1 MFGARAGIFSKVS
14 GFFMLSADQTEFAQ
28 PLLVGMADF
37 LVVQN
42 QNVILRTTPLG
53 ACLAVSIYDPGAK
66 VAGILHSLL
75 PDSGIDAAR
84 AVSRP
89 GMFLDSGLA
98 AMLLRARDLGATLEN
113 LMICV
118 AGGARILDETAY
130 FNIGHRNFEVLVKLL
145 NQLGLQ
151 PKAQDVGGLSNRSMQ
166 LRTATGE
173 VRLKIS
179 GQPKMKILCNPLTT
193 T

>member
-1 MFGARAGIFSKVS
+1 
-14 GFFMLSADQTEFAQ
+14 MLSADQTEFAQ

-42 QNVILRTTPLG
+42 QNAILRTTPLG
-53 ACLAVSIYDPGAK
+53 ACLAVSIYDPVAK

-98 AMLLRARDLGATLEN
+98 AMLMRARDLGAALEN
-113 LMICV
+113 LTICV
-118 AGGARILDETAY
+118 AGGARILDETTY
-130 FNIGHRNFEVLVKLL
+130 FNIGHRNFEVLTKLL
-145 NQLGLQ
+145 DQLGLR

-166 LRTATGE
+166 LRAATGE

-179 GQPKMKILCNPLTT
+179 GQPKMKVLCNPLTT